1 MDEEEKSKNE
11 MLFGAIAFGDEE
23 VAKFLLLENKNKQ
36 FKKVSFRTVFLL
48 LSFSLLSS
56 PLFSF

>member
-11 MLFGAIAFGDEE
+11 KLFDAVAFGDEE
-23 VAKFLLLENKNKQ
+23 VVKVLVLENKNKQ
-36 FKKVSFRTVFLL
+36 FKKVSFRTVFPLFL
-48 LSFSLLSS
+48 SLLSS